1 MSHSY
6 SKDQI
11 ARILNKASQV
21 QARMDRMGDS
31 EGLNQTELVELAAE
45 VGLSEQAII
54 EAINDL
60 TSAEQYD
67 KGFDWLSASSQLQFD
82 QMLIGE
88 FTEADKERIISEI
101 RSSTGGIGKVHSPKA
116 SQIEW
121 EQRRNEIGYKHITIS
136 SEENGRIRLLYN
148 YNWGGLKLALS
159 AVVPVLSM
167 ALFVIIG
174 KGAGLN
180 EFKGLFALGGLVAG
194 TVGSR
199 IYLKTNFDEQK
210 QKFNDLKSKLNSL
223 FSTNTKVQGTENSL
237 ITEESSENQY
247 SDLSNPLDQ
256 LDLDNSKSE
265 SSSLSP
271 KMRNK
276 A

>member
-31 EGLNQTELVELAAE
+31 DGLNEVELVELAAE

-60 TSAEQYD
+60 ANAEQNE
-67 KGFDWLSASSQLQFD
+67 KVFNWLSGSSQLQFD
-82 QMLIGE
+82 QILIGE
-88 FTEADKERIISEI
+88 LSDVEHERIIAEI
-101 RSSTGGIGKVHSPKA
+101 RRSTGGIGKVHSPKA
-116 SQIEW
+116 SQLEW
-121 EQRRNEIGYKHITIS
+121 EQRRSEIGYKHITLS
-136 SEENGRIRLLYN
+136 SEENGRVRLLYN

-159 AVVPVLSM
+159 VVGPVLSM
-167 ALFVIIG
+167 ALFVILG
-174 KGAGLN
+174 KGIGLN
-180 EFKGLFALGGLVAG
+180 DLKGLFALSGLITG
-194 TVGSR
+194 FLGSR
-199 IYLKTNFDEQK
+199 IYLKTYFEEQK
-210 QKFNDLKSKLNSL
+210 LKFNDLKSKLNSL

-271 KMRNK
+271 KSRSK
-276 A
+276 E